1 MSELE
6 NAGYIEVDSDLL
18 LDLIQYALEDPIVAA
33 TDLAVHTPFCR
44 IKLIEPNIVFLQFN
58 LRFGL
63 WAEVS
68 AKAYEK
74 IKKSY
79 LEVDH
84 EIKRIKT
91 LN

>member
-6 NAGYIEVDSDLL
+6 SAGYIEVDSALL
-18 LDLIQYALEDPIVAA
+18 LDLVEYALEDPIVAA
-33 TDLAVHTPFCR
+33 TELAVHTPFCR
-44 IKLIEPNIVFLQFN
+44 VKLVEPNIIFLQFN

-63 WAEVS
+63 WSEVS
-68 AKAYEK
+68 AKVYEK

-84 EIKRIKT
+84 EVSRIKA

>member
-6 NAGYIEVDSDLL
+6 SAGYIEVDSALL
-18 LDLIQYALEDPIVAA
+18 LDLVEYALEDPIVAA
-33 TDLAVHTPFCR
+33 TELAVHTPFCLF
-44 IKLIEPNIVFLQFN
+44 KLVEPNIKFLQYN
-58 LRFGL
+58 QRCGL
-63 WAEVS
+63 WSEVS
-68 AKAYEK
+68 AKVYEK

-84 EIKRIKT
+84 EVSRIKA

>member
-6 NAGYIEVDSDLL
+6 SAGYIEVDSALL
-18 LDLIQYALEDPIVAA
+18 LDLVEYALEDPIVAA
-33 TDLAVHTPFCR
+33 TELAVHTPFCR
-44 IKLIEPNIVFLQFN
+44 VKLIEPNIIFLQFN

-63 WAEVS
+63 WSEVS
-68 AKAYEK
+68 AKVYEK

-84 EIKRIKT
+84 EVSHIKA